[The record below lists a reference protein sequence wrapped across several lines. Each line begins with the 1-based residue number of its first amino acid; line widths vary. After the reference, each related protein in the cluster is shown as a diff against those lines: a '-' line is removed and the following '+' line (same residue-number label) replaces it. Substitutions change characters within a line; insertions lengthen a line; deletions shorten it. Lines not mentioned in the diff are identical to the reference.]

1 MPELENNLELLFDK
15 LWPLCRSIT
24 GEGLRN
30 SFKILQDVIPLNL
43 TEVPTEL
50 KFLTGKYQKNGLS
63 KMLTLLH
70 QMEKRFVILKKTIY
84 ML

>member
-30 SFKILQDVIPLNL
+30 SFKILQRSN
-43 TEVPTEL
+43 
-50 KFLTGKYQKNGLS
+50 S
-63 KMLTLLH
+63 S
-70 QMEKRFVILKKTIY
+70 
-84 ML
+84 